1 MPFLYRITSEGV
13 ALRRWKIDSQPL
25 VIGRSNSAAVCI
37 PDYRLSGEHFSIA
50 RANGQFVIED
60 LDSKNGTFVNGQRIT
75 RQTLHCDDRIVAG
88 HTLFSFE
95 AGLSTM
101 IHVLEKAGPREER
114 DAPLSP

>member
-13 ALRRWKIDSQPL
+13 ALRRWEIDSQPL
-25 VIGRSNSAAVCI
+25 IIGRSESAAVCV

-50 RANGQFVIED
+50 RANGPFVVED
-60 LDSKNGTFVNGQRIT
+60 LGSKNGTFVNGQRIT
-75 RQTLHCDDRIVAG
+75 RQTLRCDDRIA
-88 HTLFSFE
+88 

-101 IHVLEKAGPREER
+101 IHELEKAGPREER

>member
-13 ALRRWKIDSQPL
+13 ALRRWEIDSQPL
-25 VIGRSNSAAVCI
+25 VVGRSNSV

-50 RANGQFVIED
+50 RANGQFVVED
-60 LDSKNGTFVNGQRIT
+60 LGSKNGTFVNGQRIT
-75 RQTLHCDDRIVAG
+75 RRTLRCDDRIIAG

-95 AGLSTM
+95 AGLCTM
-101 IHVLEKAGPREER
+101 IHELEKAGPREER